1 MEQKG
6 NFNFPRA
13 AIIIILTFSDEVK
26 VNGIMVKDAVIV
38 VILFGAGAEAGS
50 MLDSE
55 YELNVGNSSRSIF
68 DYLVRSVLQHVYLSA
83 QNFSDLLSDHHHHLV
98 ILQRIV
104 KREY

>member
-1 MEQKG
+1 
-6 NFNFPRA
+6 
-13 AIIIILTFSDEVK
+13 
-26 VNGIMVKDAVIV
+26 MVKDAVIV

-50 MLDSE
+50 TVNSE
-55 YELNVGNSSRSIF
+55 YDLNVGNSSRSIF
-68 DYLVRSVLQHVYLSA
+68 DYLVRSVLQLISRSA